1 MRTLYKEKGPRIR
14 CEVAHRGPV
23 IRASDRPIIPS
34 ALLTKN
40 IMPISGRSFQTF
52 ALRVCPC
59 LWHIFFFLLLIAPSI
74 PSPPFISVPSLPPAL
89 PRPSQDRY
97 SPALSLRPST
107 LLPFAA
113 GFRRSLQSMRGYTGC
128 YRNTR
133 PTRILPS
140 TDPNLLARI
149 RSKVHFRAY
158 TSWIWKMESKLELIL
173 YGMTI
178 RLIFLVSI
186 SFISFLFVIRI
197 RLNPV
202 FFP

>member
-59 LWHIFFFLLLIAPSI
+59 LWHIFFFLLLVAPSI

-133 PTRILPS
+133 PARMLPS
-140 TDPNLLARI
+140 TDPNLA

-158 TSWIWKMESKLELIL
+158 TSWIWKMESKLELNWFC
-173 YGMTI
+173 MEWQ
-178 RLIFLVSI
+178 FVW
-186 SFISFLFVIRI
+186 SFLYPFLLYRFY
-197 RLNPV
+197 L
-202 FFP
+202 

>member
-59 LWHIFFFLLLIAPSI
+59 LWHIFFFLLLVAPSI

-133 PTRILPS
+133 PTRMLSS
-140 TDPNLLARI
+140 TDPNLG

-158 TSWIWKMESKLELIL
+158 TSWIWKMESKLEVNWFC
-173 YGMTI
+173 MEWQ
-178 RLIFLVSI
+178 
-186 SFISFLFVIRI
+186 FV
-197 RLNPV
+197 
-202 FFP
+202 

>member
-59 LWHIFFFLLLIAPSI
+59 LWHIFFFLLLVAPSI

-113 GFRRSLQSMRGYTGC
+113 GFRRSLQSMRGYTGY

-133 PTRILPS
+133 PARMLPS
-140 TDPNLLARI
+140 TDPNLA
-149 RSKVHFRAY
+149 RSKVHFGAY
-158 TSWIWKMESKLELIL
+158 TSWIWKMESKLE
-173 YGMTI
+173 
-178 RLIFLVSI
+178 V
-186 SFISFLFVIRI
+186 
-197 RLNPV
+197 N
-202 FFP
+202 